1 LKENCGIL
9 ATPKQKKSGQ
19 TLSEQHKE
27 ITQFFFDEEISRWCL
42 GVKDYKST
50 RIQFKSREKVRIS
63 RRLLLFNL
71 KEAHFVFQQQR
82 PEIKVGLSKF
92 CSLHPEWV
100 RIL

>member
-1 LKENCGIL
+1 MLLHLQFFQVGDFTVRSAPALKENCGIL

-50 RIQFKSREKVRIS
+50 RINLNGEKVQIS
-63 RRLLLFNL
+63 RRLLLFDL
-71 KEAHFVFQQQR
+71 KEAHFVF
-82 PEIKVGLSKF
+82 
-92 CSLHPEWV
+92 
-100 RIL
+100 